1 MRRREEDDRF
11 AMPFAE
17 IWQHSPF
24 HPGARV
30 SRFLEKFVEAGR
42 FDADR
47 FWEFVTAAG
56 LNNPRPPVGYRPNG
70 HARTETRKAES

>member
-1 MRRREEDDRF
+1 MKRGEEDRF

-30 SRFLEKFVEAGR
+30 ARFLDKFVEAGR

-47 FWEFVTAAG
+47 FWEFVTGAG
-56 LNNPRPPVGYRPNG
+56 IGSPRSPVGYCAAG
-70 HARTETRKAES
+70 RTKLERRKAES

>member
-1 MRRREEDDRF
+1 MKRRDDGRF

-30 SRFLEKFVEAGR
+30 AQFLDKFVEAGR

-47 FWEFVTAAG
+47 FWEFVTRAG
-56 LNNPRPPVGYRPNG
+56 VGSPRPPVGYCAAGRVKLE
-70 HARTETRKAES
+70 RRKAES

>member
-1 MRRREEDDRF
+1 MKRGEEDRF

-30 SRFLEKFVEAGR
+30 ARFLEKFVEAGR

-47 FWEFVTAAG
+47 FWEFVTGAG
-56 LNNPRPPVGYRPNG
+56 ARGTVGYGTAGR
-70 HARTETRKAES
+70 AQFEKRKADS

>member
-1 MRRREEDDRF
+1 MRQGEDDRRF

-30 SRFLEKFVEAGR
+30 ARFLDRFVEAGR

-47 FWEFVTAAG
+47 FWEFVTRSSVGAA
-56 LNNPRPPVGYRPNG
+56 RPPVSYSPGR
-70 HARTETRKAES
+70 AKTESRKAEG